1 MKILLIAENPAGPFG
16 GIERH
21 CYNICKMFYTSEV
34 EVQMASIESI
44 ENRTIFN
51 KRFFKKKSLKRTII
65 DSNCDIVHVHG
76 FANFTVWQSLLVAL
90 NVRKKLFILLISIRL
105 AHWKSRS

>member
-34 EVQMASIESI
+34 EVQMASTELFLISV
-44 ENRTIFN
+44 F
-51 KRFFKKKSLKRTII
+51 LKR
-65 DSNCDIVHVHG
+65 NH
-76 FANFTVWQSLLVAL
+76 
-90 NVRKKLFILLISIRL
+90 
-105 AHWKSRS
+105 

>member
-44 ENRTIFN
+44 ETELFLISVF
-51 KRFFKKKSLKRTII
+51 LKR
-65 DSNCDIVHVHG
+65 NH
-76 FANFTVWQSLLVAL
+76 
-90 NVRKKLFILLISIRL
+90 
-105 AHWKSRS
+105 

>member
-34 EVQMASIESI
+34 EVQMASI
-44 ENRTIFN
+44 
-51 KRFFKKKSLKRTII
+51 
-65 DSNCDIVHVHG
+65 
-76 FANFTVWQSLLVAL
+76 
-90 NVRKKLFILLISIRL
+90 
-105 AHWKSRS
+105 